1 MTFLEFF
8 CELNKCALTKIAM
21 STDPKGK
28 MVGKKISFEMS
39 FLIKLVHF
47 LEISDCWIRL

>member
-1 MTFLEFF
+1 MTFLKFF
-8 CELNKCALTKIAM
+8 CELNKYALTKIGM
-21 STDPKGK
+21 TTDPKGK
-28 MVGKKISFEMS
+28 MVGKNISFEMP